1 MSGGGKPGTELCSS
15 GREEPRASGGGKIEL
30 RERTLFVA
38 RKKKE
43 IKSERKLAM
52 RFVLLKKQRAKKG
65 EKKRGGKMGKDSGRT
80 TSISEIGGSFAG
92 R

>member
-38 RKKKE
+38 RKKRNKVGKKVSYAIRFIE
-43 IKSERKLAM
+43 KAESEER
-52 RFVLLKKQRAKKG
+52 G
-65 EKKRGGKMGKDSGRT
+65 EKEGWKNG
-80 TSISEIGGSFAG
+80 
-92 R
+92 